1 MLVHLVVEKGGKRT
15 RVQLK
20 PPVAVVGRSHGNAV
34 RIPSAQV
41 SRQHC
46 RFRLERGLVYLDDL
60 GSINGTFLNGLR
72 VKGTQVVRPGDQIDI
87 GPVRFTAEYELTPQ
101 ALDQLRA
108 EEEPIDA
115 ELLDALA
122 DGEAE
127 AVEVVEEDELA
138 LAIDDAVTDDKGTLK
153 DDNLPLL
160 EIADDEPTLAPQQD
174 PARPEFTFNQ
184 PWQMPESD
192 DLRDIL
198 SQMEDDSSSPRKKPR
213 K

>member
-1 MLVHLVVEKGGKRT
+1 MLVHLVVEKGGRRT

-46 RFRLERGLVYLDDL
+46 RFRLEKGLVYLDDL
-60 GSINGTFLNGLR
+60 GSVNGTFLNGLR
-72 VKGTQVVRPGDQIDI
+72 VRGTQVVRPGDHIEI
-87 GPVRFTAEYELTPQ
+87 GPIRFVAEYELTPQ
-101 ALDQLRA
+101 ALEQLRA

-115 ELLDALA
+115 ELLDALG
-122 DGEAE
+122 DVED
-127 AVEVVEEDELA
+127 VEVVEEDGVALA
-138 LAIDDAVTDDKGTLK
+138 LDDDKGTIK

-160 EIADDEPTLAPQQD
+160 EIADDEPRLAASQAPE
-174 PARPEFTFNQ
+174 RPEFTFNQ
-184 PWQMPESD
+184 PWEMPESD

-198 SQMEDDSSSPRKKPR
+198 SQMEDDSSSPPKKRRK
-213 K
+213 